1 VLRVAARDV
10 DEKIDRAAEAI
21 DRDGLRQRAQ
31 VIADVLKRLADV
43 KPQLD
48 RDQRLESEAERVRP
62 QPRGVAGDHVRLEP
76 AHAREARRRREP
88 DLCGQLLVGDPCIVL
103 QRCQQRAIDSVEARI
118 LAVAPNSIRCH
129 LRSLSRIL

>member
-10 DEKIDRAAEAI
+10 DEEVDRAAEAI
-21 DRDGLRQRAQ
+21 DRDGLRQRAE

-62 QPRGVAGDHVRLEP
+62 
-76 AHAREARRRREP
+76 
-88 DLCGQLLVGDPCIVL
+88 
-103 QRCQQRAIDSVEARI
+103 
-118 LAVAPNSIRCH
+118 
-129 LRSLSRIL
+129 